1 MNLMI
6 LHHTFIEIA
15 RRHGHKL
22 AIVDRTGHK
31 KLTYRR
37 LLIGSLIL
45 AGRIRKIPDC
55 YIGIMVPNSAA
66 SFLAVL
72 GTVMAG
78 KIPVMINYSTGA
90 VENCTYAK
98 RKCGFETILTSRALL
113 KRIHSPEMKGM
124 ICLEDLL
131 PAIKAKERVSA
142 FLRSALPLPLL
153 LRSVWNP
160 DPDQTVVIL
169 FTSGSEKDPK
179 AVQLS
184 HKNISS
190 NLQDLTKIFELTDKD
205 STLSILPLFHVFGH
219 TVNFWLPLTTGMTA
233 VTYANPLNY
242 RKIPA
247 IIREERPTILAATPA
262 FLGGYLREAKKG
274 DLESLRLLAAGADK
288 VPDLIREGYLS
299 KHDKIVL
306 EGYGTTETSP
316 VVSINTPRSNRPG
329 SIGRVIPSAEVRIA
343 DLHTGEPLPPG
354 HEGKILVKGE
364 LVMKGYLNDAEE
376 TSLRVRDGWYDT
388 GDMGVLDSEGFLWH
402 LGRLRRFVKIGG
414 EMVSLARV
422 ESVLGPLLPEGVDFC
437 IVDVPD
443 PQKGARLY
451 VAITRKV
458 DERDLIRQMA
468 EKLPSIAVPTE
479 FAYFDELP
487 KMGSGK
493 SDFRRITTMVR
504 KRTS

>member
-1 MNLMI
+1 MI

-45 AGRIRKIPDC
+45 AGRIRRIPDC

-160 DPDQTVVIL
+160 DPDETVVVL

-190 NLQDLTKIFELTDKD
+190 NLRDLTEIFELTDKD

-219 TVNFWLPLTTGMTA
+219 TVNFWLPLTTGMSA

-288 VPDLIREGYLS
+288 VPDWIREGYLS

-316 VVSINTPRSNRPG
+316 VVSINTSRSNRPG
-329 SIGRVIPSAEVRIA
+329 SIGRVLPSAEVRIA
-343 DLHTGEPLPPG
+343 DLHTGEALPPG

-364 LVMKGYLNDAEE
+364 LVMKGYLHDAEE

-414 EMVSLARV
+414 EMVSLTRV
-422 ESVLGPLLPEGVDFC
+422 ESVLEPLLPEGVDFC

-443 PQKGARLY
+443 PQKGAGLY

-468 EKLPSIAVPTE
+468 EKLPPIAVPTE